1 MAKVSIKPGKKKKAG
16 ARISLSPVAGRPVAG
31 KVKKVVKKNL
41 TKRRPL
47 LKPPPDD
54 LEALRLAHE
63 EKISVKPPSTWG
75 KVNRKMYR

>member
-41 TKRRPL
+41 T
-47 LKPPPDD
+47 
-54 LEALRLAHE
+54 
-63 EKISVKPPSTWG
+63 
-75 KVNRKMYR
+75 